1 MRGKILTSLIIFS
14 FSFLPLQV
22 GFGQTGDDVGEIEK
36 KGEEK
41 TIVDDT
47 KKELD
52 EKKTEPIKESKKE
65 SKKESIKEK
74 PAPIKKLVEKE
85 KSVPDKDAAKKEI
98 KEDGKIKRYD
108 VIDRGLLEI
117 VEGDFKYRRIPEIK
131 IPQRVLVSE
140 QRIETKKVEGK
151 ESKDNLDEKEK
162 KGLFGLSRKTTDLVA
177 KGILILIIVVIFILY
192 RARSKEKRS
201 KVLRRFPKV

>member
-14 FSFLPLQV
+14 FVFLLLQA
-22 GFGQTGDDVGEIEK
+22 GFGQTEEDSGEIK
-36 KGEEK
+36 KDGEEK

-52 EKKTEPIKESKKE
+52 EKKPAPV
-65 SKKESIKEK
+65 KESIKEK
-74 PAPIKKLVEKE
+74 PASTKKLIEKE
-85 KSVPDKDAAKKEI
+85 KSVPDKEAARKET
-98 KEDGKIKRYD
+98 KEEEKIKRD
-108 VIDRGLLEI
+108 DAIDSGLLEI
-117 VEGDFKYRRIPEIK
+117 VEGDFKYSRIPEIK
-131 IPQRVLVSE
+131 IPERILVNE
-140 QRIETKKVEGK
+140 ERTETKRVEGK
-151 ESKDNLDEKEK
+151 ESKDTLDEKGK

-192 RARSKEKRS
+192 RARSKDKRS